1 MSAGVLNI
9 PVNGGNDRTN
19 IGGVLESILTS
30 LPVFSFNLGEK
41 IENYAIRKAK
51 KNIDKNLPKLEG
63 LISEL
68 DSVSP
73 NEAKEAVELFEL
85 VVPMIISIRS
95 NLMRDD
101 NINLNIEFKKSS
113 LLFFNKFIELYDGL
127 EEIANCDLEYKTSL
141 SAISEDWNSEIDNH
155 WDSY

>member
-9 PVNGGNDRTN
+9 PINGGKDRTK

-41 IENYAIRKAK
+41 IEKYAIRKAQS
-51 KNIDKNLPKLEG
+51 NIEKNLPKLSG

-68 DSVSP
+68 SSVSP
-73 NEAKEAVELFEL
+73 NEAKEGVELFEL
-85 VVPMIISIRS
+85 IVPMIITIRE
-95 NLMRDD
+95 NL
-101 NINLNIEFKKSS
+101 INDSDINIEFKTSS
-113 LLFFNKFIELYDGL
+113 LLFFDKFIELYEGI
-127 EEIANCDLEYKTSL
+127 EEIANRDFEYKASL
-141 SAISEDWNSEIDNH
+141 SAISEDWNSEIDSH